1 MEEKNKTAELLH
13 MNVYLFTVIFIQF
26 QSTSSQEDNVSEDSV
41 ELFHHLEPPD
51 LSTWRVTI
59 PRIGARPDPE
69 NPKKQFFVFIID
81 VRRVDVSNGNASG
94 I

>member
-1 MEEKNKTAELLH
+1 MLINFI
-13 MNVYLFTVIFIQF
+13 LFAF
-26 QSTSSQEDNVSEDSV
+26 QSTSSLEDNISEDSV
-41 ELFHHLEPPD
+41 EIYHHFEPPD

-81 VRRVDVSNGNASG
+81 VRRVDMSNGMSILCMIKNALKF
-94 I
+94 

>member
-1 MEEKNKTAELLH
+1 M
-13 MNVYLFTVIFIQF
+13 F
-26 QSTSSQEDNVSEDSV
+26 QSTSSLEDNISEDSV
-41 ELFHHLEPPD
+41 EIYHHFEPPD

-81 VRRVDVSNGNASG
+81 VRRVDMSNGKSIWAATRENLSSG
-94 I
+94 FPSK